1 MSDNNASEG
10 VAGGVDMK
18 FIMQA
23 LTSEVQRMFRAELE
37 QFHERVE
44 QSFEHPRN
52 PPTVRRRERL
62 PRRGARVDEEEYD
75 GGDFEDENVYDSGV
89 SNRRYGGRRREDRN
103 REDNNLG
110 NIKMKIPSFQGKN
123 DPEAYLEWERKVEL
137 VFDCHHYSENKKVK
151 LAVIEFS
158 DYAIVWWDQLVLS
171 KRRNREPSVETWEEM
186 KRVMRKR
193 FVPTYNYRE
202 LYNKLKNLRQGNR
215 GVEEYYKEME
225 VAMARANIKEDREAT
240 MARFLA
246 GLNRE
251 IQNLV
256 ELQHYVELEDMVH
269 MAIKIENQVK
279 RRGNNNTRSTAG
291 LSSSTWKSNQW
302 KKEEKPPNAK
312 PKTELKQEGNNQGNQ
327 GKPDSFTTRNRDI
340 MCFKCQGRGHIASQC
355 PNKRVMVMRD
365 NGEIETDNESD
376 CDSMPSLEDADDE
389 EYAVQGELMVARRAL
404 SVQAKEDDEMQRDN
418 IFHTRCHV
426 QNKVCSVIIDG
437 GSCTNVASTT
447 MVEKLGMPTC
457 KHPRP
462 YKLQWLNDSGEVR
475 VNKQVLVA
483 FSIGKYEDEVLCD
496 VVPMQA
502 GHLLLGRPWQF
513 DRKVQHDGFTNKYS
527 FVHNERTVTLVPL
540 TPSQVY
546 ENQVRLQKDS
556 EQKKKNEKESEQ
568 KKKSE
573 KESERKKD
581 LKVNNKKGGKTKKDQ
596 EVNDEQEGETKR
608 KESFYTKD
616 SELKSVF
623 YSKKPMFV
631 LLYKETLLEI
641 NNLDSSLPSIVSS
654 LLQEFNY
661 VIPEDDP
668 GDLPPEETKEI
679 QSQVE
684 EFISPCVIH
693 VLLDPKKDGMWRICI
708 YFHTINNIMVKIRG
722 RIFSRKGGMMKI
734 KAQRIRDARAFTTY
748 IGNSILIMKNSDL
761 GDCETLETP
770 NIFIFS
776 SVLSLLLF

>member
-1 MSDNNASEG
+1 MSDKNEG

-23 LTSEVQRMFRAELE
+23 LTSKVQRMFRAELE

-44 QSFEHPRN
+44 QSFKHPRN

-89 SNRRYGGRRREDRN
+89 GNRRYGGRHRETRN
-103 REDNNLG
+103 QEDNNLR

-123 DPEAYLEWERKVEL
+123 DPEAYFEWERKVEL
-137 VFDCHHYSENKKVK
+137 VFYCHNYSENKKVK
-151 LAVIEFS
+151 LAAIGFS
-158 DYAIVWWDQLVLS
+158 DYATVWWDQLVFNM
-171 KRRNREPSVETWEEM
+171 RRNREPYVETWEEM
-186 KRVMRKR
+186 KMVMRKR
-193 FVPTYNYRE
+193 FVLTYYYRE
-202 LYNKLKNLRQGNR
+202 LYNKLQNLRQGNR
-215 GVEEYYKEME
+215 SVKEYYKEME
-225 VAMARANIKEDREAT
+225 VSKARANIEEDREAT

-279 RRGNNNTRSTAG
+279 RRGNSNTHSTPG
-291 LSSSTWKSNQW
+291 PSSSTWKSNQW

-340 MCFKCQGRGHIASQC
+340 MCFKCQGKGHIASQC

-418 IFHTRCHV
+418 IFHTRCHI

-483 FSIGKYEDEVLCD
+483 FSIGKYKDEVLCD

-527 FVHNERTVTLVPL
+527 FVHNQRTVTLVPF

-546 ENQVRLQKDS
+546 EDQVRLQKDS
-556 EQKKKNEKESEQ
+556 EQKKK
-568 KKKSE
+568 SE
-573 KESERKKD
+573 K
-581 LKVNNKKGGKTKKDQ
+581 
-596 EVNDEQEGETKR
+596 
-608 KESFYTKD
+608 
-616 SELKSVF
+616 
-623 YSKKPMFV
+623 
-631 LLYKETLLEI
+631 
-641 NNLDSSLPSIVSS
+641 
-654 LLQEFNY
+654 
-661 VIPEDDP
+661 
-668 GDLPPEETKEI
+668 
-679 QSQVE
+679 
-684 EFISPCVIH
+684 
-693 VLLDPKKDGMWRICI
+693 
-708 YFHTINNIMVKIRG
+708 
-722 RIFSRKGGMMKI
+722 
-734 KAQRIRDARAFTTY
+734 
-748 IGNSILIMKNSDL
+748 
-761 GDCETLETP
+761 
-770 NIFIFS
+770 
-776 SVLSLLLF
+776 

>member
-1 MSDNNASEG
+1 M
-10 VAGGVDMK
+10 
-18 FIMQA
+18 
-23 LTSEVQRMFRAELE
+23 
-37 QFHERVE
+37 
-44 QSFEHPRN
+44 
-52 PPTVRRRERL
+52 RRRERL

-75 GGDFEDENVYDSGV
+75 GGHFEDENVYDSGV
-89 SNRRYGGRRREDRN
+89 SNRRYGGRHRDRN

-158 DYAIVWWDQLVLS
+158 DYAIVWWDQLVLN

-193 FVPTYNYRE
+193 FVPTYYYRE
-202 LYNKLKNLRQGNR
+202 LYNKLQNLRQGNR

-225 VAMARANIKEDREAT
+225 VAMARANIGEDREAT

-269 MAIKIENQVK
+269 MAIKIENQLK
-279 RRGNNNTRSTAG
+279 RRGSSNTHSTPG
-291 LSSSTWKSNQW
+291 PSSSTWKSNQW

-340 MCFKCQGRGHIASQC
+340 MCFKCQGRGHIATQC

-365 NGEIETDNESD
+365 NGEIKTDNESD
-376 CDSMPSLEDADDE
+376 YDSMPSLEDADDE

-447 MVEKLGMPTC
+447 MAEKLGMATC

-513 DRKVQHDGFTNKYS
+513 DRKIQHDGFTNKYS
-527 FVHNERTVTLVPL
+527 FVHNQRTVTLVPL
-540 TPSQVY
+540 TPRQVY
-546 ENQVRLQKDS
+546 EDQVRLQKDS
-556 EQKKKNEKESEQ
+556 EQKKKSEKESEQ

-573 KESERKKD
+573 KESEQKKM
-581 LKVNNKKGGKTKKDQ
+581 LEKKS
-596 EVNDEQEGETKR
+596 EQK
-608 KESFYTKD
+608 KESAKMQVTQNLKERERKTNFYARE
-616 SELKSVF
+616 SEVKKALF
-623 YSKKPMFV
+623 LNKPMIV
-631 LLYKETLLEI
+631 HLYKEALFNTNKL
-641 NNLDSSLPSIVSS
+641 NTSLPSFIVS
-654 LLQEFNY
+654 LLHEFED
-661 VIPEDDP
+661 VFPEEISK
-668 GDLPPEETKEI
+668 GLPPIQGIEHQIDFVHGATISNRLAYRSNPEETKGL
-679 QSQVE
+679 QKQVGE
-684 EFISPCVIH
+684 LMEKGYVRESLSPCAVPMILVH
-693 VLLDPKKDGMWRICI
+693 
-708 YFHTINNIMVKIRG
+708 NIMVKIRG
-722 RIFSRKGGMMKI
+722 RIFSRKGGMMRI
-734 KAQRIRDARAFTTY
+734 KVQRRSMFLPRGDGPFQVLKCINENAY
-748 IGNSILIMKNSDL
+748 KLDL
-761 GDCETLETP
+761 PSECGP
-770 NIFIFS
+770 A
-776 SVLSLLLF
+776 

>member
-1 MSDNNASEG
+1 
-10 VAGGVDMK
+10 
-18 FIMQA
+18 
-23 LTSEVQRMFRAELE
+23 
-37 QFHERVE
+37 
-44 QSFEHPRN
+44 
-52 PPTVRRRERL
+52 
-62 PRRGARVDEEEYD
+62 
-75 GGDFEDENVYDSGV
+75 
-89 SNRRYGGRRREDRN
+89 
-103 REDNNLG
+103 
-110 NIKMKIPSFQGKN
+110 MKIPFFQGKN
-123 DPEAYLEWERKVEL
+123 DPEAYLDWERKVEL
-137 VFDCHHYSENKKVK
+137 VFYCHHYSENKKVK
-151 LAVIEFS
+151 LVVLEFS
-158 DYAIVWWDQLVLS
+158 DYAIVWWDQLVLN

-193 FVPTYNYRE
+193 FVPTYYNRE
-202 LYNKLKNLRQGNR
+202 LYNKLQNLRQGNR
-215 GVEEYYKEME
+215 GMEEYYKEME
-225 VAMARANIKEDREAT
+225 VSMARANIEEDREAT

-279 RRGNNNTRSTAG
+279 RKGNSNTRSTPG
-291 LSSSTWKSNQW
+291 PSSSTWKSNQW

-376 CDSMPSLEDADDE
+376 YDSMPSLEDADDE

-404 SVQAKEDDEMQRDN
+404 SVQAKEDDKMQRDN

-447 MVEKLGMPTC
+447 MVEKLGMATC

-527 FVHNERTVTLVPL
+527 FVHNQRTVTLVPL

-546 ENQVRLQKDS
+546 EDQVRLQKDS
-556 EQKKKNEKESEQ
+556 EQKKKSEKESEQ

-573 KESERKKD
+573 NESEQKKKLENESEQKKESAKMQVTQNLKERERKTNFYARASE
-581 LKVNNKKGGKTKKDQ
+581 VKKALFL
-596 EVNDEQEGETKR
+596 N
-608 KESFYTKD
+608 
-616 SELKSVF
+616 
-623 YSKKPMFV
+623 KPMIV
-631 LLYKETLLEI
+631 LLYKEALFNT
-641 NNLDSSLPSIVSS
+641 NQLDTSLPSFIVS
-654 LLQEFNY
+654 LLQEFEN
-661 VIPEDDP
+661 VFPEEISK
-668 GDLPPEETKEI
+668 GLPPIQGIEHQIDFVHGATISNRLAYRSNPEETKGL
-679 QSQVE
+679 QKQVGE
-684 EFISPCVIH
+684 LMEKGYVRETLSPCAVPMILVH
-693 VLLDPKKDGMWRICI
+693 
-708 YFHTINNIMVKIRG
+708 NIMVKIRG
-722 RIFSRKGGMMKI
+722 RIFSRKGGMMRI
-734 KAQRIRDARAFTTY
+734 KAQRRSMFLPRGDGPFQVLKRINENAY
-748 IGNSILIMKNSDL
+748 KLDL
-761 GDCETLETP
+761 PSECGP
-770 NIFIFS
+770 A
-776 SVLSLLLF
+776 

>member
-1 MSDNNASEG
+1 MSDNNAFEG

-44 QSFEHPRN
+44 QSFEHPQN
-52 PPTVRRRERL
+52 PPTMRRRERL

-75 GGDFEDENVYDSGV
+75 RGDFEDENGYDSGV
-89 SNRRYGGRRREDRN
+89 SNRRYGGRHRDRN

-123 DPEAYLEWERKVEL
+123 DPEAYLERERKVEL
-137 VFDCHHYSENKKVK
+137 VFDCHYYSENKKVK

-158 DYAIVWWDQLVLS
+158 DYAIVWWDQLVLN

-186 KRVMRKR
+186 KRVMRKI
-193 FVPTYNYRE
+193 FVPTYYYRK
-202 LYNKLKNLRQGNR
+202 LYNKLQNLRQGNR

-225 VAMARANIKEDREAT
+225 VAMARANIEEDREAT

-269 MAIKIENQVK
+269 MDIKIENQLK
-279 RRGNNNTRSTAG
+279 RRGSSNTYSTPG
-291 LSSSTWKSNQW
+291 PSSSTWKSNQW

-312 PKTELKQEGNNQGNQ
+312 PKTKLKQEGNNQGNQ

-340 MCFKCQGRGHIASQC
+340 MCFKCQGKGHIATQC

-376 CDSMPSLEDADDE
+376 CDSMPSLEDANDE
-389 EYAVQGELMVARRAL
+389 EYVVQGELMVARRAL

-447 MVEKLGMPTC
+447 MVEKLGMATC

-502 GHLLLGRPWQF
+502 RHLLLGRP
-513 DRKVQHDGFTNKYS
+513 
-527 FVHNERTVTLVPL
+527 
-540 TPSQVY
+540 
-546 ENQVRLQKDS
+546 
-556 EQKKKNEKESEQ
+556 
-568 KKKSE
+568 
-573 KESERKKD
+573 
-581 LKVNNKKGGKTKKDQ
+581 
-596 EVNDEQEGETKR
+596 
-608 KESFYTKD
+608 
-616 SELKSVF
+616 
-623 YSKKPMFV
+623 
-631 LLYKETLLEI
+631 
-641 NNLDSSLPSIVSS
+641 
-654 LLQEFNY
+654 
-661 VIPEDDP
+661 
-668 GDLPPEETKEI
+668 
-679 QSQVE
+679 
-684 EFISPCVIH
+684 
-693 VLLDPKKDGMWRICI
+693 
-708 YFHTINNIMVKIRG
+708 
-722 RIFSRKGGMMKI
+722 
-734 KAQRIRDARAFTTY
+734 
-748 IGNSILIMKNSDL
+748 
-761 GDCETLETP
+761 
-770 NIFIFS
+770 
-776 SVLSLLLF
+776 

>member
-1 MSDNNASEG
+1 M
-10 VAGGVDMK
+10 
-18 FIMQA
+18 
-23 LTSEVQRMFRAELE
+23 
-37 QFHERVE
+37 
-44 QSFEHPRN
+44 
-52 PPTVRRRERL
+52 
-62 PRRGARVDEEEYD
+62 RVDEEEYD
-75 GGDFEDENVYDSGV
+75 GGDFEDENGYDSGV
-89 SNRRYGGRRREDRN
+89 SNRRYGGRHRETRN
-103 REDNNLG
+103 QEDNNLR

-123 DPEAYLEWERKVEL
+123 DPEAYFEWERKVEL
-137 VFDCHHYSENKKVK
+137 VFYCHNYSENKKVK
-151 LAVIEFS
+151 LAAIGFS
-158 DYAIVWWDQLVLS
+158 DYATVWWDQLVFNMS
-171 KRRNREPSVETWEEM
+171 RNREPDVETWEEM

-193 FVPTYNYRE
+193 FVSTYYYRE
-202 LYNKLKNLRQGNR
+202 LYNKLQNLRQGNR
-215 GVEEYYKEME
+215 SVKEYYKEMK
-225 VAMARANIKEDREAT
+225 VAMNRANIEEDREAT

-279 RRGNNNTRSTAG
+279 RRGNSNTCSTPG
-291 LSSSTWKSNQW
+291 PSSSTWKSNQW

-376 CDSMPSLEDADDE
+376 RDSMPSLEDADDV

-475 VNKQVLVA
+475 ENKQVLVA
-483 FSIGKYEDEVLCD
+483 FSIGKYKDEVLCD

-527 FVHNERTVTLVPL
+527 FVHNQRTVTLVPL

-546 ENQVRLQKDS
+546 EDQVRLQKDS
-556 EQKKKNEKESEQ
+556 EQKKKSEKESEQ
-568 KKKSE
+568 KKKLE
-573 KESERKKD
+573 KESGQKKESAKMQVNENLKEKERKTNFYARASEVKKA
-581 LKVNNKKGGKTKKDQ
+581 LFLNKPTI
-596 EVNDEQEGETKR
+596 
-608 KESFYTKD
+608 
-616 SELKSVF
+616 
-623 YSKKPMFV
+623 V
-631 LLYKETLLEI
+631 LLYKEALFNT
-641 NNLDSSLPSIVSS
+641 NQLDTSLPSSIVS
-654 LLQEFNY
+654 LLQEFED
-661 VIPEDDP
+661 VFPEEIRN
-668 GDLPPEETKEI
+668 GLPPIQGIEHQIDFVHGATISNRLAYRSNPEETKGL
-679 QSQVE
+679 QKQVGE
-684 EFISPCVIH
+684 LME
-693 VLLDPKKDGMWRICI
+693 K
-708 YFHTINNIMVKIRG
+708 
-722 RIFSRKGGMMKI
+722 
-734 KAQRIRDARAFTTY
+734 
-748 IGNSILIMKNSDL
+748 
-761 GDCETLETP
+761 
-770 NIFIFS
+770 
-776 SVLSLLLF
+776 